1 MIEPPLKT
9 IAPHPSAFPIRGT
22 LPWHNFL
29 CGPSA
34 WNEEDYRAYLDEMQL
49 AGLNLVVFHNYTGG
63 QERYV
68 SYVEP
73 MVCLRYRGVEAEA
86 TFDTSLTARW
96 GSRPLA
102 VENFAFGSGRSFHL
116 PAGAAAFGADVAVG
130 AQPPS
135 GRYEGAHQL
144 MRRVMEM
151 AHERGI
157 RFAMG
162 FEFGIHPPDF
172 LSLVG
177 PAAMLNSSGILDPF
191 SAPAIA
197 LLRSAIDDIL
207 SSYPGVDQIWFWQ
220 HEFVHLAGP
229 GRQEFA
235 RERGE
240 FEQLLASEGKDFDP
254 RDRFGGVWTLAY
266 LRQAYAY
273 LKRRAPGVKMV
284 LSGWSNECQL
294 PSMLGPLHQKLP
306 LDIVFSCL
314 QPDQGTQ
321 PNPAILAEIAA
332 TREVWGLPWLEG
344 DAAMW
349 HFQPR
354 SGLVVESVRRA
365 AAEGYQG
372 VIALHWR
379 TEDVKA
385 AFQAFAHA
393 ASNPAWPDTV
403 EEIHDAFCRAE
414 YGSQAGAAIA
424 PLLAALDREQLLW
437 GRISPEYLPYNP
449 CTFGR
454 LNDLQTTKVCDLLQ
468 IIESQPQAE
477 AAESQRESLVWLAN
491 NMRFYLQ
498 LDAVGRA
505 MEPAFRWQARWWQAS
520 ENGGSLLAESGEVLA
535 ALDAA
540 PLRDL
545 FETFIRRV
553 RSRGELG
560 VLSSL
565 NQRVWLLHK
574 ELKKFIADALAGQAT
589 VNTSS

>member
-1 MIEPPLKT
+1 MTET
-9 IAPHPSAFPIRGT
+9 NRSAIPIRGA

-34 WNEEDYRAYLDEMQL
+34 WNEDDYCHYLNGLQSV
-49 AGLNLVVFHNYTGG
+49 GLNLVVFHNYTGG
-63 QERYV
+63 QERYAP
-68 SYVEP
+68 YVEP
-73 MVCLRYRGVEAEA
+73 MVRLRYRGVEAAA

-102 VENFAFGSGRSFHL
+102 TEDF
-116 PAGAAAFGADVAVG
+116 AFGADLLFHPPAGARAFGADAAVCAKSYSDHYAG
-130 AQPPS
+130 AQ
-135 GRYEGAHQL
+135 GL

-162 FEFGIHPPDF
+162 FEFGIHPPEF

-177 PAAMLNSSGILDPF
+177 SAAMLNSSGILDPF

-207 SSYPGVDQIWFWQ
+207 AAYPGVDQIWFWQ

-229 GRQEFA
+229 GPQEFT

-240 FEQLLASEGKDFDP
+240 FEQLLASEGGGFDP
-254 RDRFGGVWTLAY
+254 HYRFGGVWTLAY

-273 LKRRAPGVKMV
+273 LKQRAPSVTMV
-284 LSGWSNECQL
+284 LSGWSNEGQL
-294 PSMLGPLHQKLP
+294 PSILGELHKKLP

-314 QPDQGTQ
+314 QPDQGAQ

-365 AAEGYQG
+365 AADGYQG
-372 VIALHWR
+372 VVALHWR
-379 TEDVKA
+379 TEDVKG
-385 AFQAFAHA
+385 AFQAFAHV
-393 ASNPAWPDTV
+393 ASNPAWPASV
-403 EEIHDAFCRAE
+403 EEIYAEFCCAE
-414 YGSQAGAAIA
+414 YGYQAGAAIA

-454 LNDLQTTKVCDLLQ
+454 LDDLQIKRICDLLQ
-468 IIESQPQAE
+468 VIELNANADASDSQCENLA
-477 AAESQRESLVWLAN
+477 WLAN

-520 ENGGSLLAESGEVLA
+520 ENADSLLTESAQVLA

-545 FETFIRRV
+545 FETFISRV

-574 ELKKFIADALAGQAT
+574 ELKEFIAEAADI
-589 VNTSS
+589 SC

>member
-1 MIEPPLKT
+1 MTET
-9 IAPHPSAFPIRGT
+9 NCSAIPIRGA

-34 WNEEDYRAYLDEMQL
+34 WNEDDYCDYLNGLQS

-63 QERYV
+63 QERYAP
-68 SYVEP
+68 YVEP
-73 MVCLRYRGVEAEA
+73 MVRLRYRGVEAEA

-102 VENFAFGSGRSFHL
+102 VEYFAFGSERLFRPPSGTR
-116 PAGAAAFGADVAVG
+116 AFGADSAVC
-130 AQPPS
+130 AQSPS
-135 GRYEGAHQL
+135 ERYEGAQRL

-162 FEFGIHPPDF
+162 FEFGIHPPEF

-207 SSYPGVDQIWFWQ
+207 AAYPGVDQIWFWQ

-229 GRQEFA
+229 GRQEFT

-240 FEQLLASEGKDFDP
+240 FEQLLASEGGGVDP
-254 RDRFGGVWTLAY
+254 HYRFGGVWTLAY

-273 LKRRAPGVKMV
+273 LKQRAPSVTMV
-284 LSGWSNECQL
+284 LSGWSNDGQL
-294 PSMLGPLHQKLP
+294 PSILGELHKRLP

-314 QPDQGTQ
+314 QPDQGAQ

-332 TREVWGLPWLEG
+332 TREVWGMPWLEG

-365 AAEGYQG
+365 AADGYQG
-372 VIALHWR
+372 VVALHWR
-379 TEDVKA
+379 TEEVKSV
-385 AFQAFAHA
+385 FQAFAHA
-393 ASNPAWPDTV
+393 ASNPAWTASV
-403 EEIHDAFCRAE
+403 EEIHDEFCRAE
-414 YGSQAGAAIA
+414 YGSQAGEAIA
-424 PLLAALDREQLLW
+424 PLLAELDRKQLLW

-454 LNDLQTTKVCDLLQ
+454 LNDLQKSKVRDLLQ
-468 IIESQPQAE
+468 IIESQSSAPAND
-477 AAESQRESLVWLAN
+477 SQRENLTWLAN

-505 MEPAFRWQARWWQAS
+505 MEPAFRWQERWWQANQNA
-520 ENGGSLLAESGEVLA
+520 ESLLAESGEVLA
-535 ALDAA
+535 SLDAA

-545 FETFIRRV
+545 FETFICRV

-574 ELKKFIADALAGQAT
+574 ELKEFITDVLAGQMA
-589 VNTSS
+589 VSTSS